1 MHGRGRFLQRILKA
15 LLNREGFENFET
27 QVSIS
32 HLENRM
38 AGAVVLGAKEEFK
51 QYLMMYVR
59 RIGAEGLKGKV
70 EEVCKELMGDMME
83 NEDGDDEAVGLTG
96 GGGGRWGVGDDIVG
110 WNKRE
115 LLKNVI
121 LVLGESPEP

>member
-1 MHGRGRFLQRILKA
+1 
-15 LLNREGFENFET
+15 
-27 QVSIS
+27 
-32 HLENRM
+32 M
-38 AGAVVLGAKEEFK
+38 AGAIVLGAKEEFK

-70 EEVCKELMGDMME
+70 EEICKELMGDLL
-83 NEDGDDEAVGLTG
+83 EDEDEREEDSG
-96 GGGGRWGVGDDIVG
+96 GGGGRWGIGDEIVG

-121 LVLGESPEP
+121 LVLGKFLFINMWNDAKLVEQVNIENFSGSPFPTLNF